1 MNGALFA
8 APGVFV
14 RELEPGDDLKLSYW
28 PDTVY
33 LGSDGHHWGSI
44 EKAAQNLE
52 ELKLLWGNV
61 TVVCNSDNGQ
71 ALGLLVWIEEPD
83 GGCRFGLE
91 LAPDRIGRGIGRQL
105 VISFIEFAFG
115 ILGYKELRAKVSA
128 TNSPAVNLGRQLN
141 FHLIE
146 ETYDVTP
153 QCRLPIFTDDRYE
166 GIRAHFRNEGG
177 IVMEQV
183 LELGLEAEDWHPSV
197 FE

>member
-8 APGVFV
+8 APGIFV
-14 RELEPGDDLKLSYW
+14 RELEPGDETKLASW

-33 LGSDGHHWGSI
+33 LGSDGHHWGSADSAL
-44 EKAAQNLE
+44 ENVE
-52 ELKLLWGNV
+52 ELKLLWDNV
-61 TVVCNSDNGQ
+61 TVVCNADNGLP
-71 ALGLLVWIEEPD
+71 LGLLVWAEEPD

-128 TNSPAVNLGRQLN
+128 SNTPALNLGRQLN
-141 FHLIE
+141 FHLIDE
-146 ETYDVTP
+146 SYDVTP
-153 QCRLPIFTDDRYE
+153 HCRLPIFTDKRYE
-166 GIRAHFRNEGG
+166 PIRGNFRRERG
-177 IVMEQV
+177 VVQERV
-183 LELGLEAEDWHPSV
+183 LELGLDVENWHPSV

>member
-8 APGVFV
+8 APGIFV
-14 RELEPGDDLKLSYW
+14 RELELGDDLKLSSW

-33 LGSDGHHWGSI
+33 LGSDGHHWGSA
-44 EKAAQNLE
+44 EKAQQNLE

-61 TVVCNSDNGQ
+61 TVVCNAENGQ
-71 ALGLLVWIEEPD
+71 ALGLLVWSEEPD

-115 ILGYKELRAKVSA
+115 ILGFKELRAKVSA
-128 TNSPAVNLGRQLN
+128 TNSPAVSLGRQLN
-141 FHLIE
+141 FHLID

-153 QCRLPIFTDDRYE
+153 QCRLPIFTDPRFE
-166 GIRAHFRNEGG
+166 GIRENFRKEGG
-177 IVMEQV
+177 IVLERV
-183 LELGLEAEDWHPSV
+183 LELGLEAENWHPSV